1 MPQLHNDKAKYLKH
15 WKVALRVVLS
25 VIIVVFL
32 AFQLKWESLQSV
44 LTEMNLGLVLL
55 AFVIIQ
61 VGQSF
66 SSLRWLILARIA
78 GFQSSYHRF
87 RTLFY
92 VGTFFNL
99 FLPTSIGGDAVRAW
113 KLAANKKE
121 RPAAFGTVIADRL
134 AGVTVMLI
142 MACLA
147 TINSLNAI
155 DTWII
160 LLPWALLAGIIAT
173 LVVLPRLSVRSEKY
187 LAIVQ
192 NLTWSAHKTSPWS
205 QALGLAFIVQCM
217 ATWQVILLG
226 QALGLATPWYAY
238 FVVVPLVTLLTML
251 PVSFNGI
258 GVREGG
264 LILLFAPYGVSK
276 EQALALGVA
285 WFALSVGV
293 GLVGGVFYLFFDRHE
308 VSATDRTLVEEGKDS
323 HESLD
328 RGSNEGRERQR
339 RAAA

>member
-1 MPQLHNDKAKYLKH
+1 MLQLHSDKANYLKYG
-15 WKVALRVVLS
+15 KVALRVVLS
-25 VIIVVFL
+25 AVIVVYL

-44 LTEMNLGLVLL
+44 FAEMNLSLALL

-66 SSLRWLILARIA
+66 SSLRWMILARSA
-78 GFQSSYHRF
+78 GLVEPYHRF

-113 KLAANKKE
+113 KLAPNKQR

-134 AGVTVMLI
+134 AGVTVMLM

-147 TINSLNAI
+147 SFTSVNSI

-160 LLPWALLAGIIAT
+160 LMPWVLLTGIVAT
-173 LVVLPRLSVRSEKY
+173 LVVLPRISFNSDKY
-187 LAIVQ
+187 LSIVQ
-192 NLTWSAHKTSPWS
+192 SLIWSKHKTIPWS
-205 QALGLAFIVQCM
+205 QALGLSIIVQCL

-226 QALGLATPWYAY
+226 QSLGLVTPWYAY

-285 WFALSVGV
+285 WFALTVGV

-308 VSATDRTLVEEGKDS
+308 VSAAHSTLVEGKDS

-328 RGSNEGRERQR
+328 RGSHEGREGQR
-339 RAAA
+339 RTAA

>member
-1 MPQLHNDKAKYLKH
+1 M
-15 WKVALRVVLS
+15 
-25 VIIVVFL
+25 IVVFL

-44 LTEMNLGLVLL
+44 FAEMNHALALL

-66 SSLRWLILARIA
+66 SSLRWMILARVS
-78 GFQSSYHRF
+78 GFQAPYHRF

-113 KLAANKKE
+113 KLASNKKQ

-134 AGVTVMLI
+134 AGVTVMLM
-142 MACLA
+142 MACVA
-147 TINSLNAI
+147 TFTSLNSI
-155 DTWII
+155 DAWII
-160 LLPWALLAGIIAT
+160 LLPWALLAGIVAT
-173 LVVLPRLSVRSEKY
+173 MMVLPRLSFRSEKY

-192 NLTWSAHKTSPWS
+192 NLTWSKKKTKPWS
-205 QALGLAFIVQCM
+205 QALGLSFIVQCM
-217 ATWQVILLG
+217 ATWQVVLLG
-226 QALGLATPWYAY
+226 QALGLTTPWYAY
-238 FVVVPLVTLLTML
+238 FVVIPLVTLLTML

-285 WFALSVGV
+285 WFVFLFCV
-293 GLVGGVFYLFFDRHE
+293 GLVGGLFYLFFDRHE
-308 VSATDRTLVEEGKDS
+308 VSAADSTLEEGKDS

-328 RGSNEGRERQR
+328 RGSHEGREGQR
-339 RAAA
+339 RTAA